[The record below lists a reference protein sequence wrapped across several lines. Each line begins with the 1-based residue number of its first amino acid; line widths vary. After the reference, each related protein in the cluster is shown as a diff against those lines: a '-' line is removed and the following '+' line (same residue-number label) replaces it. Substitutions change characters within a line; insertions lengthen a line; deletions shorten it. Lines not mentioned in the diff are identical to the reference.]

1 MEWTIQ
7 DRQHLLEFRDRID
20 DDNTRCKQIIK
31 KKLLDNKYIIHV
43 LDNKELEDNDAE
55 PDDYYN
61 VNIRP
66 AYVIPETQ
74 TDNKNFI
81 CFTVGWKD
89 VPQWNKQVVKYLQIT
104 FTILC
109 YQSTLIDKD
118 TSLPRHDLLAALIK
132 DEFNYSLAFGD
143 RIQIASDLESVVDNN
158 YCCRT
163 LVFETMTDRDIVK
176 YKNSVPTIINKSM
189 HEV

>member
-66 AYVIPETQ
+66 AYIIPETQ

-89 VPQWNKQVVKYLQIT
+89 APQWNKQVIKYLQIT

-109 YQSTLIDKD
+109 YQSTLIDKG

-143 RIQIASDLESVVDNN
+143 RIQIASDLESVVDSN

-176 YKNSVPTIINKSM
+176 YKNNVPTIINKSM

>member
-66 AYVIPETQ
+66 AYIIPETQ

-89 VPQWNKQVVKYLQIT
+89 VPQWNKQVTKYLQIT

-143 RIQIASDLESVVDNN
+143 RIQIASDLESVVDSN

-163 LVFETMTDRDIVK
+163 LIFETMTDRDIVK
-176 YKNSVPTIINKSM
+176 YKDNVPTIINKSM

>member
-66 AYVIPETQ
+66 AYIIPETQ

-89 VPQWNKQVVKYLQIT
+89 VPQWNKQVIKYLQIT

-143 RIQIASDLESVVDNN
+143 RIQITSDLENVVDSN

-176 YKNSVPTIINKSM
+176 YKDNVPTIINKSM

>member
-66 AYVIPETQ
+66 AYIIPETQ

-89 VPQWNKQVVKYLQIT
+89 VPQWNKQVTKYLQIT

-143 RIQIASDLESVVDNN
+143 RIQIASDLESVVDSN

-163 LVFETMTDRDIVK
+163 LIFETTTDRDIVK
-176 YKNSVPTIINKSM
+176 YKDNVPTIINKSM